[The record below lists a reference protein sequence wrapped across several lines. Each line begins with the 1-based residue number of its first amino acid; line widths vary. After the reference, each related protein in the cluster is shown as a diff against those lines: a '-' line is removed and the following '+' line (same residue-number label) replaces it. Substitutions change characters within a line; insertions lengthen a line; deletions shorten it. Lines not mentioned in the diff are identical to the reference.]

1 MRRLLLAALGLVV
14 SLSAAAPQRLG
25 AQAFDWYRYA
35 PYNAAVPRPDSL
47 LGHPLGTRHT
57 MYWEQ
62 QGVLDRMIAAAP
74 DRVRTEV
81 IGTTAEGKV
90 MRLLIISSP
99 ENLRRLDAIRAD
111 LDRLADPRATSS
123 AEARAIAARDPAVVL
138 LTHSIHGN
146 EPAGF
151 ESAMMTAYQLLASN
165 APEVQAI
172 LKDVIVLINPSQNP
186 DGHERFAAWY
196 NSVAVGSEEGGA
208 LESRE
213 PWSIQGR
220 YNHYRFDMNRDVLAM
235 SQAETR
241 ALAGVVLRW
250 HPQVSADL
258 HSTTAQYFFPPA
270 ALPINGNLPA
280 TTPKWLERMG
290 RGNAGA
296 FDRFGWS
303 YYVRDVFD
311 LYYAGYWDSW
321 PSLNGAIGMT
331 FETDGGPELR
341 IRKDD
346 GSVTTFAD
354 GIAHHHVAAMA
365 TLATTAAGR
374 EEMLR
379 DYYDFRASGMAEAQA
394 RPFRRVVITPGDD
407 ADRARQLVA
416 LLGRQGVEVT
426 ELTQP
431 LTSLKAH
438 GYAGAGALERRTFP
452 AGSWVVDLA
461 QPQARLATAILEP
474 RSKLDSAFA
483 AAQLDRWRRNQ
494 RRGPEATTEGYEFY
508 DVTAWSLPYAFG
520 VEAYWTEDA
529 PALTGRPAATA
540 PAPVGGVSARAT
552 SAYVFPNSGENAAK
566 LAMRLMAEG
575 FRLGATSRPMVADGA
590 TYPEGTFVARVGRN
604 PDSLHTRIGVL
615 ARELGVTVVGAQS
628 GFPERGQTGVGSE
641 TVFPIRA
648 PKVLI
653 AAGDGVSQTA
663 FGDAWYYLE
672 RELGLHVTPVELS
685 ALGRVELDDYNVLVI
700 PDGGAGTMWRQLGEG
715 GANALKEWVQGGGLV
730 MAWGSAVSLLARKEL
745 ELTTVATVDSAGT
758 RDSTIAVPR
767 PAPPLVSPNAPQGT
781 RPDQIPGAIFRATL
795 DRSHWLAWGY
805 GRDELPVLLT
815 TSELLKPSSKGD
827 NPAAFTGT
835 GLLIA
840 GFTFP
845 NTERFVQGSVYA
857 AVENAGRGKAVLFA
871 DDPLFRGFWRGP
883 ARLVTNALLYG
894 TGR

>member
-1 MRRLLLAALGLVV
+1 LSLFVAATAAPLAAQ
-14 SLSAAAPQRLG
+14 S
-25 AQAFDWYRYA
+25 FDWYRYA
-35 PYNAAVPRPDSL
+35 PYNASVPRPDSL
-47 LGHPLGTRHT
+47 LGHALGARQT
-57 MYWEQ
+57 MYHEQ
-62 QGVLDRMIAAAP
+62 QGVLDRFIAATP

-99 ENLRRLDAIRAD
+99 ENIRRLDQIRAD
-111 LDRLADPRATSS
+111 LDRLADPRATSA
-123 AEARAIAARDPAVVL
+123 AEARTIAARSPAVVL
-138 LTHSIHGN
+138 LTHSVHGN

-151 ESAMMTAYQLLASN
+151 ESAMMTAYQLLASDH
-165 APEVQAI
+165 PEIRAI

-186 DGHERFAAWY
+186 DGHERFAAWS
-196 NSVAVGSEEGGA
+196 NSVAVGSDDPQA

-220 YNHYRFDMNRDVLAM
+220 YNHYRFDMNRDVLAL

-270 ALPINGNLPA
+270 ADPINGNLPA
-280 TTPKWLERMG
+280 STPKWLERIG

-341 IRKDD
+341 LRKDD
-346 GSVTTFAD
+346 GSITTFAD

-365 TLATTAAGR
+365 TLVTTAAGH

-379 DYYDFRASGMAEAQA
+379 DYYDFRASGMTAAA
-394 RPFRRVVITPGDD
+394 GRPFRRVVITAGDD
-407 ADRARQLVA
+407 PGRARQLVA
-416 LLGRQGVEVT
+416 LLARQGIEVT

-431 LTSLKAH
+431 FTSFKAH
-438 GYAGAGALERRTFP
+438 GYAGTGGLERRTFP
-452 AGSWVVDLA
+452 AGSFVVDLA

-474 RSKLDSAFA
+474 KSRLDSAFA
-483 AAQLDRWRRNQ
+483 QAQLDRWRRNQ
-494 RRGPEATTEGYEFY
+494 RRGPEGSTEGYEFY

-529 PALTGRPAATA
+529 SALTGRPAASSS
-540 PAPVGGVSARAT
+540 APVGGVSARAR
-552 SAYVFPNSGENAAK
+552 SAYVFANSGENAAR
-566 LAMRLMAEG
+566 LAMRLLAEG
-575 FRLGATSRPMVADGA
+575 FRVGATSRPMVADGVS
-590 TYPEGTFVARVGRN
+590 YREGSFVARVARN
-604 PDSLHTRIGVL
+604 TDSLHARVDAL
-615 ARELGVTVVGAQS
+615 AKELGVMVVGAQS
-628 GFPERGQTGVGSE
+628 GFPESGQTGVGSE
-641 TVFPIRA
+641 AVFSLHA
-648 PKVLI
+648 PKVLV
-653 AAGDGVSQTA
+653 AAGEGIGQPS
-663 FGDAWYYLE
+663 FGDAWFYLE
-672 RELGLHVTPVELS
+672 RELGLSVTPVELS
-685 ALGRVELDDYNVLVI
+685 ALGRIDLTDYNVLII
-700 PDGGAGTMWRQLGEG
+700 PDGGAATMWRQLGES
-715 GANALKEWVQGGGLV
+715 GAGKLKQWVQDGGLV
-730 MAWGSAVSLLARKEL
+730 LAWGSAVQLLARKEL
-745 ELTTVATVDSAGT
+745 ELTTVATVDSSGAKDT
-758 RDSTIAVPR
+758 TIVAPR
-767 PAPPLVSPNAPQGT
+767 PAPPLASPNAPQGT
-781 RPDQIPGAIFRATL
+781 KPDQIPGAIFRATL

-835 GLLIA
+835 GLLMS
-840 GFTFP
+840 GFVFP

-857 AVENAGRGKAVLFA
+857 AVENAGRGKVVLFA

-883 ARLVTNALLYG
+883 ARLVSNALLYG

>member
-1 MRRLLLAALGLVV
+1 MHRLRSVASAFLIFVCASAPLR
-14 SLSAAAPQRLG
+14 LSAQG
-25 AQAFDWYRYA
+25 FDWYRYV

-62 QGVLDRMIAAAP
+62 QGVLDRLIAAAP

-99 ENLRRLDAIRAD
+99 ENIRRLDAIKAD
-111 LDRLADPRATSS
+111 LDKLADPRITS
-123 AEARAIAARDPAVVL
+123 AADARAIAARTPAVVL
-138 LTHSIHGN
+138 LTHSIHGD

-165 APEVQAI
+165 SAEVQAI

-186 DGHERFAAWY
+186 DGHERFSAWS
-196 NSVAVGSEEGGA
+196 NSVAVGSDEGAA
-208 LESRE
+208 LESRQ
-213 PWSIQGR
+213 PWSISGR
-220 YNHYRFDMNRDVLAM
+220 FNHYRFDMNRDVLAM

-258 HSTTAQYFFPPA
+258 HSTTSQYFFPPA
-270 ALPINGNLPA
+270 ASPINGNLPA
-280 TTPKWLERMG
+280 TTPKWLERIG

-296 FDRFGWS
+296 FDRYGWS

-365 TLATTAAGR
+365 TLASTAAGH

-379 DYYDFRASGMAEAQA
+379 DYYDFRATGMAEAQA

-407 ADRARQLVA
+407 ADRARQLVT
-416 LLGRQGVEVT
+416 LLGRQGLEVT
-426 ELTQP
+426 ELTAP

-438 GYAGAGALERRTFP
+438 GYAGAGTLERRTFP

-474 RSKLDSAFA
+474 KSKLDSTFA

-529 PALTGRPAATA
+529 PAMTGRPAASA
-540 PAPVGGVSARAT
+540 PTPAGGVSNRAS
-552 SAYVFPNSGENAAK
+552 SAYVFANSGENAAK
-566 LAMRLMAEG
+566 LAMRLMSEG
-575 FRLGATSRPMVADGA
+575 FRLGATSRPMVADGV
-590 TYPEGTFVARVGRN
+590 TYPEGTFVVRVGRN
-604 PDSLHTRIGVL
+604 ADSLHTRIGAL
-615 ARELGVTVVGAQS
+615 ARELGVMVTGAQS
-628 GFPERGQTGVGSE
+628 GFPATGQTGVGSE
-641 TVFPIRA
+641 TVFPIHE
-648 PKVLI
+648 PKILI
-653 AAGDGVSQTA
+653 AAGDGIAQTA
-663 FGDAWYYLE
+663 FGDAWFYFE
-672 RELGLHVTPVELS
+672 KELGLKVTPVELS
-685 ALGRVELDDYNVLVI
+685 ALGRVELSEYNVLVI
-700 PDGGAGTMWRQLGEG
+700 PDGGAGSMWRQLGEG
-715 GANALKEWVQGGGLV
+715 GANTLKEWVQGG
-730 MAWGSAVSLLARKEL
+730 
-745 ELTTVATVDSAGT
+745 
-758 RDSTIAVPR
+758 
-767 PAPPLVSPNAPQGT
+767 
-781 RPDQIPGAIFRATL
+781 
-795 DRSHWLAWGY
+795 
-805 GRDELPVLLT
+805 
-815 TSELLKPSSKGD
+815 
-827 NPAAFTGT
+827 
-835 GLLIA
+835 
-840 GFTFP
+840 
-845 NTERFVQGSVYA
+845 
-857 AVENAGRGKAVLFA
+857 
-871 DDPLFRGFWRGP
+871 
-883 ARLVTNALLYG
+883 
-894 TGR
+894 

>member
-1 MRRLLLAALGLVV
+1 MRRLSAAVLSLGLFC
-14 SLSAAAPQRLG
+14 AAAPLRLS
-25 AQAFDWYRYA
+25 AQSFDWYRHA

-47 LGHPLGTRHT
+47 LGHPIGARHT
-57 MYWEQ
+57 MYHEQ
-62 QGVLDRMIAAAP
+62 QGVLDRLIAAAP

-90 MRLLIISSP
+90 LRLLIISSP
-99 ENLRRLDAIRAD
+99 ENIRRLDAIRAD
-111 LDRLADPRATSS
+111 LDRLADPRTTSS
-123 AEARAIAARDPAVVL
+123 AEARVIAQRTPTVVL

-151 ESAMMTAYQLLASN
+151 ESAMMTAYQLLASD
-165 APEVQAI
+165 APEVRAV
-172 LKDVIVLINPSQNP
+172 LMDVIVLINPSQNP
-186 DGHERFAAWY
+186 DGHERFAAWS
-196 NSVAVGSEEGGA
+196 NSVAVGSDDPAA

-220 YNHYRFDMNRDVLAM
+220 FNHYRFDMNRDVLAL

-241 ALAGVVLRW
+241 ALAGVVQRW

-258 HSTTAQYFFPPA
+258 HSTTSQYFFPPA
-270 ALPINGNLPA
+270 ANPINGNLPA
-280 TTPKWLERMG
+280 TTPKWLERLG
-290 RGNAGA
+290 RGNAAA
-296 FDRFGWS
+296 FDRYGWT

-321 PSLNGAIGMT
+321 PALNGAIGMT

-346 GSVTTFAD
+346 GSITTFAE

-365 TLATTAAGR
+365 TLMTSAVGR

-379 DYYDFRASGMAEAQA
+379 DYYDFRATGMAEAAA
-394 RPFRRVVITPGDD
+394 RPFRRVVFTPGDD
-407 ADRARQLVA
+407 PARARQLAA

-431 LTSLKAH
+431 LTAIKAH

-452 AGSWVVDLA
+452 VGSYVVDLA
-461 QPQARLATAILEP
+461 QPNARLATAILEP
-474 RSKLDSAFA
+474 KSRLDSSFA
-483 AAQLDRWRRNQ
+483 QAQLDRWRRNQ
-494 RRGPEATTEGYEFY
+494 RRGPEASTEGYEFY

-529 PALTGRPAATA
+529 PALTGRAAATA
-540 PAPVGGVSARAT
+540 PAPAGGVSARARA
-552 SAYVFPNSGENAAK
+552 AYVFANSGENAAR
-566 LAMRLMAEG
+566 LAMRLLGEG
-575 FRLGATSRPMVADGA
+575 FRIGATSRPMIADGVN
-590 TYPEGTFVARVGRN
+590 YPEGSFVARVARN
-604 PDSLHTRIGVL
+604 GDSLHTRVEAL
-615 ARELGVTVVGAQS
+615 AKELGVMVVGAQS
-628 GFPERGQTGVGSE
+628 GFPESGQTGVGSE
-641 TVFPIRA
+641 AVFPLRA
-648 PKVLI
+648 PKVLV
-653 AAGDGVSQTA
+653 AAGEGIGQPS
-663 FGDAWYYLE
+663 FGDAWFYLE
-672 RELGLHVTPVELS
+672 RELGLKVTPVELS
-685 ALGRVELDDYNVLVI
+685 ALGRIDLNDYNVLI
-700 PDGGAGTMWRQLGEG
+700 LPDGGAGTMWRQLGEG
-715 GANALKEWVQGGGLV
+715 GAGKLKEWVQGGGLV
-730 MAWGSAVSLLARKEL
+730 LAWGSAVQLLARKEL
-745 ELTTVATVDSAGT
+745 ELTTVATVDSAGAKDT
-758 RDSTIAVPR
+758 AMVAPR
-767 PAPPLVSPNAPQGT
+767 LSPPLVSPNAPQGT
-781 RPDQIPGAIFRATL
+781 KPDQVPGAIFRATL

-805 GRDELPVLLT
+805 GRDELPVLIT

-835 GLLIA
+835 GLLMA

-857 AVENAGRGKAVLFA
+857 AVENVGRGKAVLFA

-883 ARLVTNALLYG
+883 ARLVSNAIIYG